1 MASIEEVEDIIVV
14 EGVTSNSIRIA
25 RPARS
30 IMINTSRE
38 AATIRIVVVVNECR
52 VVGLSEVPVEGV
64 DVDTTRM
71 HLIQVAEVG
80 VRITTGTSQSAL
92 YDSTILKILDSE

>member
-14 EGVTSNSIRIA
+14 EGVSSTTIRIA
-25 RPARS
+25 RPGRS

-38 AATIRIVVVVNECR
+38 AATIRTVVVVNECR
-52 VVGLSEVPVEGV
+52 VVGLSEEPGEGV

-71 HLIQVAEVG
+71 HLIQVEVG

>member
-1 MASIEEVEDIIVV
+1 MASIGEVEDIIVV
-14 EGVTSNSIRIA
+14 EGVSSTSIRIA
-25 RPARS
+25 SPARS

-52 VVGLSEVPVEGV
+52 VVGLSEEPVEGV
-64 DVDTTRM
+64 DVGKIRM
-71 HLIQVAEVG
+71 DLIQVEVG